1 VVTPKIINRIVT
13 TGTSKATPKAKETLR
28 IKSK

>member
-1 VVTPKIINRIVT
+1 MIKRIVT
-13 TGTSKATPKAKETLR
+13 TGTSKATPKAKDTFS